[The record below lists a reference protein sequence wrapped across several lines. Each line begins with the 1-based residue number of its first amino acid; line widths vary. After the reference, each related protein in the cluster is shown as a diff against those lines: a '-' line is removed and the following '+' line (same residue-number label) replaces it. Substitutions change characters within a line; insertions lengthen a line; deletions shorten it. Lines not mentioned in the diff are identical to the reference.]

1 MSPKMTSGQSPSQEQ
16 LLVQHFSRSQA
27 YAGAYRGTSSTAHF
41 FTMRLRRVRELLTD
55 CPAGSV
61 LDVGCGPGMM
71 FRYLLDRGFECF
83 GVDLSPN
90 MIEECRRQFGAERA
104 AHFAVGK
111 IEGLAFPD
119 SSLDLILCL
128 GVIEYVDADAA
139 LQELVRVLKPSGT
152 LVVSMLNGWS
162 PYRLWERAVYRR
174 AIRLLQAVRRDPPAP
189 EPALRTSSERA
200 FKRLLT
206 QHDLRILDVVHF
218 DFNLLV
224 PPLDRWR
231 PGLTVWLS
239 NLLEPLDRS
248 PLRGLGTGFIVKA
261 RKL

>member
-1 MSPKMTSGQSPSQEQ
+1 MGPKMRSGQSPSQEQ

-27 YAGAYRGTSSTAHF
+27 YAGAYQGTSSTAHF

-71 FRYLLDRGFECF
+71 FRYLLDRGFACF

-90 MIEECRRQFGAERA
+90 MIEECRRQFGQERA
-104 AHFAVGK
+104 AHFAVGN
-111 IEGLAFPD
+111 IEGLDFPD

-128 GVIEYVDADAA
+128 GVLEYVDAPAA
-139 LQELVRVLKPSGT
+139 LQELVRVLKPNGT

-174 AIRLLQAVRRDPPAP
+174 AIRLMKAVRRDPPLPAP
-189 EPALRTSSERA
+189 DLRTYSPRA
-200 FKRLLT
+200 FERLLT
-206 QHDLRILDVVHF
+206 QQHVRILDVVHF
-218 DFNLLV
+218 DFNLFL

-231 PGLTVWLS
+231 PGLTSWLT
-239 NLLEPLDRS
+239 NGLELLGRS

-261 RKL
+261 RKP